1 MLLVSDLDDDSSDV
15 ERVSQV
21 AIAYRRAGIP
31 LHVVGLNASPED
43 AAFIRR
49 FVTDK
54 GSFTQAALPSESDGS
69 HVGQR
74 RILALAAL
82 ALVAALGTRDVPVRV
97 RAASLEGHMSR
108 ARIVLGVVA
117 VAFGLAA
124 LVLARDVRVWDDA
137 LDRGDAQF
145 ATRAGES
152 RWAARGWLPRDA
164 APRVLGLNDDLAVR
178 RAERAFAIA
187 ASTPGIR
194 RRPSQGA
201 TRSVAEIALADVV
214 AGRLARPGLSG
225 REPARHPRGDDRGTG
240 RTSPAGDAAEM
251 FDAAIRADPGNVDAK
266 HNLELLLRR
275 IKVVGTRQGAGT
287 STAGDYGAA
296 LAGAGAG
303 LPGAGY

>member
-1 MLLVSDLDDDSSDV
+1 M
-15 ERVSQV
+15 
-21 AIAYRRAGIP
+21 
-31 LHVVGLNASPED
+31 SP
-43 AAFIRR
+43 
-49 FVTDK
+49 
-54 GSFTQAALPSESDGS
+54 G
-69 HVGQR
+69 
-74 RILALAAL
+74 
-82 ALVAALGTRDVPVRV
+82 
-97 RAASLEGHMSR
+97 
-108 ARIVLGVVA
+108 RIVLGVVA
-117 VAFGLAA
+117 VALGLAA

-152 RWAARGWLPRDA
+152 GWAARGWLPRNA

-187 ASTPGIR
+187 ASTPRGYDNGR
-194 RRPSQGA
+194 RKAQL
-201 TRSVAEIALADVV
+201 RSVAEIALSDVV
-214 AGRLARPGLSG
+214 AAGSPAQASRAGNQLGILAATTEGQGGP
-225 REPARHPRGDDRGTG
+225 P
-240 RTSPAGDAAEM
+240 PAGDAAEM